1 MWRLP
6 QTPTEENEL
15 NTAHHLAEKAGGGK
29 AAGKHA
35 HATSGRNRKTNAA
48 RDAARCQE
56 NGHGYGEAM
65 LADGN
70 SPADAGRLLA
80 GESGGGIGPA
90 EAGNKSPTSWG
101 MAGRA
106 DQHGNK
112 GATVKG

>member
-15 NTAHHLAEKAGGGK
+15 NTAHHWAEKAGSGK

-35 HATSGRNRKTNAA
+35 HATSGRNRKTNTA

-70 SPADAGRLLA
+70 SPTDAGRLLA